1 MTVLGVWEFV
11 VTGKMGLT
19 LGSASWGTGHGI
31 RKRHQPPGAQSG
43 PECQMKRFILEGSG
57 YVIYALSTV
66 VG

>member
-1 MTVLGVWEFV
+1 MVTVLGVWEFV

-31 RKRHQPPGAQSG
+31 RNSHLEPRVVLSVKRS
-43 PECQMKRFILEGSG
+43 KRFILEGSG
-57 YVIYALSTV
+57 YVIYAPSTV